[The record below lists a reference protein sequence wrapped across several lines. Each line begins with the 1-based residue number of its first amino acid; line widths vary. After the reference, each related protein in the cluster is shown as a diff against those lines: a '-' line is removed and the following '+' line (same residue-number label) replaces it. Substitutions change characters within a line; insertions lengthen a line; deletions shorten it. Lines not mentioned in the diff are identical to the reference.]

1 MLWAQAYE
9 YVFVYAGVQIVG
21 ERNEALNLE
30 NAGGSG
36 NWCKLFQE
44 KKTGTLYIDLWF
56 SNFGVHH
63 ISLGSLLKC

>member
-44 KKTGTLYIDLWF
+44 KKLAIC
-56 SNFGVHH
+56 
-63 ISLGSLLKC
+63 I